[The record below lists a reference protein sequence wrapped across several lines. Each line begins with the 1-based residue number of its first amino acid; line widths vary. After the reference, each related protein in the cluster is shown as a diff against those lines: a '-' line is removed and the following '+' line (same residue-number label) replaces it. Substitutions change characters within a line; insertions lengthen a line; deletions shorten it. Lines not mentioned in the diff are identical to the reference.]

1 MATATGIELARGTR
15 AKITELKALCAGVD
29 EATASRAPA
38 GRWSPKEI
46 LSHLLGPETGGLLP
60 ILQKFLASDVPL
72 IEIVPEQTYYT
83 GPRRDKTFAELL
95 RELEQKYEGLASYA
109 EGLSD
114 AQFARTAHIPIFKDT
129 PLTGHPTLG
138 AFIGGLGQHHVQM
151 HIDHLREILGQ
162 LAVA

>member
-1 MATATGIELARGTR
+1 MFKSLNLTAYDLSLANDGAELIYTFDTQAEHTGI
-15 AKITELKALCAGVD
+15 
-29 EATASRAPA
+29 
-38 GRWSPKEI
+38 
-46 LSHLLGPETGGLLP
+46 
-60 ILQKFLASDVPL
+60 
-72 IEIVPEQTYYT
+72 
-83 GPRRDKTFAELL
+83 AELL